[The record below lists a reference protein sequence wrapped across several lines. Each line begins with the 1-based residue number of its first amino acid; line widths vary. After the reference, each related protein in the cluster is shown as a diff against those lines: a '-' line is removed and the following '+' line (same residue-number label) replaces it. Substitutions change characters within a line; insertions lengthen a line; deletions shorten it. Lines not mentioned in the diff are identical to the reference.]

1 MTDSQAKRFFL
12 VAAIAVA
19 AATVALLIAGDG
31 PGETE
36 SRGVSEPIA
45 ETRHA
50 VGELGLAPPE
60 KPFRDPHGH
69 ERPADAGDRR
79 AARDA
84 ALTFVRAL
92 LSYQAGEPRRAW
104 LSAFQAVATASL
116 AHELSRRP
124 PRPPED
130 GRDPEGRIV
139 SLEVY
144 GPERG
149 RIRASALVAYGNA
162 SRSLLDLDLRRRA
175 AGWRVVALY
184 P

>member
-1 MTDSQAKRFFL
+1 MTDSQAKRAFL
-12 VAAIAVA
+12 AVAIAVA
-19 AATVALLIAGDG
+19 ATVGLLIAGDG
-31 PGETE
+31 PRETE
-36 SRGVSEPIA
+36 SREGTEPIA

-50 VGELGLAPPE
+50 VVGELGRAPPA
-60 KPFRDPHGH
+60 KSFRDPHGH
-69 ERPADAGDRR
+69 ERPADAGERR
-79 AARDA
+79 FARDA

-92 LSYQAGEPRRAW
+92 LSYQAGTPRRAW
-104 LSAFQAVATASL
+104 LSAFQAVATAPL
-116 AHELSRRP
+116 ARELSRRP
-124 PRPPED
+124 PRPPDD

-175 AGWRVVALY
+175 GRWRVVALY
-184 P
+184 R